1 VFKTIL
7 ISALFLSLQSSAQ
20 IFEEKLD
27 WAKNLSLQSASRKEA
42 VKEKKLALQKKFE
55 VERKWAECSALGKS
69 NVKSFPLVKGWIY
82 RTWLKCVRS
91 DKNEKRDIL
100 TVLRS
105 LDSEK
110 DIYGLLGQG
119 PWRSGIWSEL
129 IPVRILWLEQ
139 SAKKNLK
146 EAWKQID
153 ILLDQKERLDR
164 SQKAKIYQIAGE
176 LGQLKAQLVGA
187 KYYFQRSLNEQD
199 SKVVQDKLKSLRFA
213 LNEAPVEE
221 SEKDSVSKDPMS
233 SQEEEFE
240 DRFKSSSKA
249 NDLISV
255 MEDCLSYLDKFP
267 NGRRAKWAQDRM
279 LEIYLSFDGSDEMQ
293 NARSKALA
301 ILLRADSSRLVD
313 WARQLHRRADNEG
326 GLKISEQALTSLGK
340 SPQSGVLLYIAG
352 RSAQLTGDYKKAEKY
367 FEHYVETQSG
377 TDDYP
382 EILFRLGLS
391 HLRLGQ
397 ASSAIAI
404 FEKLLLVKN
413 KDRFELSARY
423 WLTRALQATHNVRA
437 LVEADGILSKY
448 PFSYYGLRLRIERGA
463 GMLEWPAPLKFEKPL
478 KGTLFFTASSKAAW
492 NRVSVLA
499 RNSWNHEAAMEA
511 QEIPTPFEA
520 PAKILY
526 AKSLTDSQIFPP
538 AIRLLNDALDMNGDF
553 AAMDVYSMALPL
565 IYKDSIDAQ
574 AKIRKFNP
582 ILVRSLIRQ
591 ESAFGSKAL
600 STSNALGLMQLI
612 PPTAEEVANDL
623 GLRDIVIPED
633 IFRPEINIQMGT
645 FYLAKMVKQFGG
657 NVPLG
662 LAAYNAGPGRMQ
674 KFVQERK
681 EVQEMLS
688 RASSDPLDEMWFDE
702 LPWFETSFY
711 VKAILRNTLLYR
723 LVDASGAKNPD
734 QRRVKFSSV
743 LWSDMLTQ

>member
-1 VFKTIL
+1 
-7 ISALFLSLQSSAQ
+7 
-20 IFEEKLD
+20 
-27 WAKNLSLQSASRKEA
+27 
-42 VKEKKLALQKKFE
+42 
-55 VERKWAECSALGKS
+55 
-69 NVKSFPLVKGWIY
+69 
-82 RTWLKCVRS
+82 
-91 DKNEKRDIL
+91 
-100 TVLRS
+100 
-105 LDSEK
+105 
-110 DIYGLLGQG
+110 
-119 PWRSGIWSEL
+119 
-129 IPVRILWLEQ
+129 
-139 SAKKNLK
+139 
-146 EAWKQID
+146 
-153 ILLDQKERLDR
+153 LDQKERLDR

-463 GMLEWPAPLKFEKPL
+463 GML
-478 KGTLFFTASSKAAW
+478 SSAEIRKAA
-492 NRVSVLA
+492 
-499 RNSWNHEAAMEA
+499 
-511 QEIPTPFEA
+511 
-520 PAKILY
+520 
-526 AKSLTDSQIFPP
+526 
-538 AIRLLNDALDMNGDF
+538 
-553 AAMDVYSMALPL
+553 
-565 IYKDSIDAQ
+565 
-574 AKIRKFNP
+574 
-582 ILVRSLIRQ
+582 
-591 ESAFGSKAL
+591 
-600 STSNALGLMQLI
+600 
-612 PPTAEEVANDL
+612 
-623 GLRDIVIPED
+623 
-633 IFRPEINIQMGT
+633 
-645 FYLAKMVKQFGG
+645 
-657 NVPLG
+657 
-662 LAAYNAGPGRMQ
+662 
-674 KFVQERK
+674 
-681 EVQEMLS
+681 
-688 RASSDPLDEMWFDE
+688 
-702 LPWFETSFY
+702 
-711 VKAILRNTLLYR
+711 
-723 LVDASGAKNPD
+723 
-734 QRRVKFSSV
+734 
-743 LWSDMLTQ
+743 